1 MARGNGAPPFA
12 SLKTKNLRQGIA
24 GGFGGLALSG
34 FESPGRPHKP
44 AMLGQLADV
53 DTLENY
59 MSK

>member
-1 MARGNGAPPFA
+1 M
-12 SLKTKNLRQGIA
+12 KNLRQGIA

-34 FESPGRPHKP
+34 LESPGRPHKP